1 MERRRS
7 TEISGILEID
17 GARQNIYA
25 RDNEGI
31 WRIDLRQSDRRVWV
45 RRVMERKYNR
55 RQQAE
60 RRRPWKLDRN
70 GEDTCY
76 QTHDPKFNSDRYR
89 RFIRSRTTE
98 RERRHE

>member
-7 TEISGILEID
+7 TETSGILEID

-55 RQQAE
+55 RQQA
-60 RRRPWKLDRN
+60 
-70 GEDTCY
+70 
-76 QTHDPKFNSDRYR
+76 DRYR

-98 RERRHE
+98 RERRLE